1 MIVAGEKVV
10 STVKLSGGMANQG
23 VFRHTMASGAVVVE
37 KRTRRLNEIVLCK
50 NAMSKQTSATIPE
63 IVNFTLLGKS
73 FHIFMES
80 VDLLGYDFLS
90 ERNAGTKMARFVYDL
105 HAELKFLRTPYF
117 DNNHSQLGNLSYVK
131 KMFHKSGDVNV
142 VEKLR
147 EVEELLDRHS
157 PVFSHNDLFL
167 GNIGVREDN
176 SLVAFDFGLVG
187 LNFVGAE
194 FHHFLGRSPKLF
206 FEELLTEYSK
216 LSGIDRGTL
225 LGGAVLYAGIRQFL
239 RKKKNTDL
247 SYCRAIL
254 ADSVVDAHKN
264 LVVKFF

>member
-10 STVKLSGGMANQG
+10 STVKLSGGMANEG
-23 VFRHTMASGAVVVE
+23 IFRHILESGAVVVE
-37 KRTRRLNEIVLCK
+37 KTTRGKNEVGLCRNALNK
-50 NAMSKQTSATIPE
+50 
-63 IVNFTLLGKS
+63 KS
-73 FHIFMES
+73 FKNIPRVVDVFTDKSSHIFMEA
-80 VDLLGYDFLS
+80 VDLLGYGFLA
-90 ERNAGTKMARFVYDL
+90 ERDAGTKMARFVYDL
-105 HAELKFLRTPYF
+105 HAELEFLRTPRFEKNYS
-117 DNNHSQLGNLSYVK
+117 HLKNLSYVAK
-131 KMFHKSGDVNV
+131 VFEKSGDVNV

-147 EVEELLDRHS
+147 EVEQFLNRHS

-194 FHHFLGRSPKLF
+194 FHHFLGRSPKPF

-225 LGGAVLYAGIRQFL
+225 FGGAVLYAGIRQFL

-254 ADSVVDAHKN
+254 ADSVADAHSYL
-264 LVVKFF
+264 LVEFS